1 MATKST
7 QISSAGNQVFPDWM
21 MQFLPAKP
29 DGRYKIAWG
38 GRGSGKSYSFAR
50 MLVVRAAVRPIRA
63 LCGRE
68 LQSSISDSV
77 HALLSDQ
84 IKALGLSSQFDVQ
97 AQRIYSR
104 VGSEIMFRG
113 LRGMNND
120 ASALKS
126 LEGVDIC
133 WLEEAQ
139 CISQR
144 SFQTLT
150 PTIRKKG
157 AEIWATFNPD
167 QETDPIY
174 TLAMNPPPGSVV
186 RKVNYDE
193 NPWFSE
199 TSLEQE
205 RAWMARTDPDAY
217 AHVWLGECRKHTD
230 AQVLKGKYI
239 IEAFETPTDVGRFFY
254 GADWGFSQDPTAI
267 VRCFIRDN
275 RLYIDYEQWGIGVEL
290 EDLPAMFDRMPDIR
304 RWPIKADAARPE
316 TISFMKRR
324 GFNIA
329 AARKWPGS
337 VEDGIAYL
345 RSFDK
350 IVIHERC
357 KHAAEEAR
365 LYSYKVDSKSGDI
378 LNGIIDKNNH
388 VIDGVRYSLDGYI
401 KPPYD
406 GKRTL
411 NVGAL

>member
-1 MATKST
+1 
-7 QISSAGNQVFPDWM
+7 M

-29 DGRYKIAWG
+29 GGRYKIAWG

-167 QETDPIY
+167 QKTDPIY

-230 AQVLKGKYI
+230 AQVLKGKYT
-239 IEAFETPTDVGRFFY
+239 IEAFETPTDVERFFY

-275 RLYIDYEQWGIGVEL
+275 RLYIDHEQWGIGVEL

-304 RWPIKADAARPE
+304 RWPVKADAARPE

-329 AARKWPGS
+329 AARKWKGS

-365 LYSYKVDSKSGDI
+365 LYSYKTDKKSSDI
-378 LNGIIDKNNH
+378 LNDIIDKNNH
-388 VIDGVRYSLDGYI
+388 VIDGLRYSLDGYI
-401 KPPYD
+401 KPQYD